1 MNVISYTYD
10 ANGNTASKT
19 AAGVTRT
26 CHYDRDNRLIRVSEG
41 EGDEEIFTAVY
52 DYRSRR
58 LEKTEN
64 GDTVS
69 YLYDGGVSV
78 QEYDAE
84 GSLKTYLVRAG
95 GYGGGIGDV
104 VYTENADGTG
114 REYFLYNATGT
125 TSALTDD
132 DDAVTSTSC
141 YTAWGI
147 ETATVGTSENVRKFS
162 TKERSELL
170 GIDYFGFRCYDPD
183 LGRFLTRD
191 PSGYPDGPNNYLY
204 CMNSPV
210 NKIGPLGVKSQ
221 RGGYLDWFIA
231 PDSDSLSKSS
241 IDPLNV
247 DSSRVV
253 KSGFTDMPDKDL
265 LDEMQRSFANMAGDA
280 VYRPTIVD
288 RLKGRTNLGNTS
300 TQSLGSLS
308 EMAEKLF
315 QSIFDPIGNLKKTI
329 GHDERVERM
338 TQRIVAGQKHG
349 ESINQASVAATL
361 ISMGDMAGTS
371 QMNQAIRG
379 IDLATGQPLDRNQR
393 LHNVGYG
400 IFGITT
406 TWGTYM
412 VGSTPRLVI
421 GRMDDIKYLYRA
433 EYTLPGQNRLPNL
446 GNPKAN
452 WIQNSM
458 ELRRD
463 MGLRRP
469 IRDASLPDSTPA
481 PTKLFQERT
490 IRQTFTGAERN
501 TLRNRGWTFD
511 EKSKLWFPPK

>member
-1 MNVISYTYD
+1 MRATAPPIVRAASQYTAQYTLDAAGIRTAVIETGVNRANRVLAFEYDDLYQLTREADSLRNSGSPVVYAYDAMGNRTRKVDNGITTDYTVDKLNRVTAATTGVTVISYTYD

-132 DDAVTSTSC
+132 DGAVTSTSC

-147 ETATVGTSENVRKFS
+147 ETATVGETENVRKFS

-210 NKIGPLGVKSQ
+210 NKIDPLG
-221 RGGYLDWFIA
+221 LDSLAVIEHIFMIYGA
-231 PDSDSLSKSS
+231 QKVREVSDSTSNPLIGGITDFMHSNLVNSLEMSKPVPLKV
-241 IDPLNV
+241 IDAAISAKQHY
-247 DSSRVV
+247 D
-253 KSGFTDMPDKDL
+253 
-265 LDEMQRSFANMAGDA
+265 
-280 VYRPTIVD
+280 I
-288 RLKGRTNLGNTS
+288 
-300 TQSLGSLS
+300 
-308 EMAEKLF
+308 AE
-315 QSIFDPIGNLKKTI
+315 
-329 GHDERVERM
+329 
-338 TQRIVAGQKHG
+338 
-349 ESINQASVAATL
+349 
-361 ISMGDMAGTS
+361 
-371 QMNQAIRG
+371 
-379 IDLATGQPLDRNQR
+379 ATGGDSACS
-393 LHNVGYG
+393 NVLYATGMVTNEQLP
-400 IFGITT
+400 IF
-406 TWGTYM
+406 
-412 VGSTPRLVI
+412 
-421 GRMDDIKYLYRA
+421 
-433 EYTLPGQNRLPNL
+433 
-446 GNPKAN
+446 
-452 WIQNSM
+452 
-458 ELRRD
+458 
-463 MGLRRP
+463 
-469 IRDASLPDSTPA
+469 
-481 PTKLFQERT
+481 
-490 IRQTFTGAERN
+490 
-501 TLRNRGWTFD
+501 
-511 EKSKLWFPPK
+511 